1 MTNVLVNARIIGIR
15 GCRQMIGFAQM
26 GKGERMVNFMIGY
39 VLGVLAGAFF
49 GLIITAVCVA
59 ASDRDK
65 RKDQNDS

>member
-1 MTNVLVNARIIGIR
+1 MNVIVNARIIGIR
-15 GCRQMIGFAQM
+15 GCRRTIGFVRV
-26 GKGERMVNFMIGY
+26 GKGERMVNFIIGFI
-39 VLGVLAGAFF
+39 LGVLAGAFF

>member
-1 MTNVLVNARIIGIR
+1 ME
-15 GCRQMIGFAQM
+15 
-26 GKGERMVNFMIGY
+26 KGERTVNFMIGY

>member
-1 MTNVLVNARIIGIR
+1 MTTAPEESEKRW
-15 GCRQMIGFAQM
+15 
-26 GKGERMVNFMIGY
+26 KMVNFIIGFI
-39 VLGVLAGAFF
+39 LGFATGGLF